1 MTKITTSYHVEIT
14 IDEDVLHVVVA
25 DLDSTQREEMDK
37 RAVAL
42 EAVTADIR
50 KVASLDEDI
59 ATNKELIGCVG
70 LIEKAK
76 LLWENKELKKEA
88 EALQKSIETANPD
101 KMFSDSLMRR
111 LELTISGEDKV
122 KLMATIKS
130 KTINPQEIIAAIGEQ
145 IAEIKKKK

>member
-1 MTKITTSYHVEIT
+1 MAKIITSYPVEIT
-14 IDEDVLHVVVA
+14 IDEDVFHVVVS

-50 KVASLDEDI
+50 KAASLDEDI

-88 EALQKSIETANPD
+88 EILQKSIETANPD
-101 KMFSDSLMRR
+101 KMFTDSLMRR

-130 KTINPQEIIAAIGEQ
+130 KTINPQSIIAAIGEQ